1 MPSPYFN
8 EPGYEHQ
15 RGSEQGQ
22 RRCREYNDGIHLHTI
37 RLAML
42 SHLRSSPAGF
52 EEVVRRH
59 FAVLKAPIT
68 AQCAEW
74 AARATTAG
82 MRAEIARVLAE
93 LSAELAAL
101 PNCVDTPTTQLRR
114 N

>member
-1 MPSPYFN
+1 M
-8 EPGYEHQ
+8 
-15 RGSEQGQ
+15 
-22 RRCREYNDGIHLHTI
+22 
-37 RLAML
+37 
-42 SHLRSSPAGF
+42 
-52 EEVVRRH
+52 RRH

-82 MRAEIARVLAE
+82 MRAEIARVGAE